1 MITTIVTT
9 STVAIVN
16 MYALGGTLALI
27 SLIAFATMLVSKDVT
42 SNPMN
47 KVTKRVNQAINIAF
61 IPLLV
66 LFIVIVVVKVIQ
78 ILW

>member
-42 SNPMN
+42 SVPINRIS
-47 KVTKRVNQAINIAF
+47 KRVNQAINIAF

-66 LFIVIVVVKVIQ
+66 LFIVIVAVKIIQ

>member
-42 SNPMN
+42 SNPLN
-47 KVTKRVNQAINIAF
+47 KLTKRVNQAINIAL

-66 LFIVIVVVKVIQ
+66 LFIVVVAAKIIQ

>member
-27 SLIAFATMLVSKDVT
+27 SLVAFATMLVSKDVT
-42 SNPMN
+42 ANPAT
-47 KVTKRVNQAINIAF
+47 KLSKRVNQAINIAF
-61 IPLLV
+61 IPLIV
-66 LFIVIVVVKVIQ
+66 LFFVVVVAKILQ
-78 ILW
+78 ILY